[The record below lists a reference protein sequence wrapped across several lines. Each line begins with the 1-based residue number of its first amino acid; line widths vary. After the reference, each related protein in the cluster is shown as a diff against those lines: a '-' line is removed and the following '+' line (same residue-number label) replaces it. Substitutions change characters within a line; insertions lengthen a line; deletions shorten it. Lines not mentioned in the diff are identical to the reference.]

1 MHRVL
6 NTRLKIKNMVLNLA
20 VLLYLFT
27 FMLFYAAP
35 VEMRK
40 IYYLA
45 GYLTFFVALLGC
57 RSLTSWKNNRDIAG
71 ATALF
76 GLTLLG
82 WYALNF
88 THSEYWSIYD
98 SYKETG
104 KVLLITALIVFLV
117 SNLRFSFPAERFSWL
132 LIVAGLATNAYAIYQ
147 GLEIE
152 SVRLQIELDRATVIA
167 YIFTMTNIV
176 MLAAILELKSQ
187 YRYFLFLLAALSG
200 FAAIAYT
207 ETRAALLTFPVLII
221 LLLIV
226 HPRVRKKQ
234 LLKLGTAFIVM
245 LALLAIA
252 FHQKLTDRYQGLR
265 NDVSQYQDNNSV
277 SSIGS
282 RLAMFQS
289 GLQAA
294 LDAPFGESAE
304 RRNDNIKRQVEKKP
318 KLTGAL
324 DYMDVHMHNELIE
337 NFSLRGVGGVITL
350 IIFYATLW

>member
-104 KVLLITALIVFLV
+104 KVLLITALIVL
-117 SNLRFSFPAERFSWL
+117 
-132 LIVAGLATNAYAIYQ
+132 
-147 GLEIE
+147 
-152 SVRLQIELDRATVIA
+152 
-167 YIFTMTNIV
+167 
-176 MLAAILELKSQ
+176 
-187 YRYFLFLLAALSG
+187 
-200 FAAIAYT
+200 
-207 ETRAALLTFPVLII
+207 
-221 LLLIV
+221 
-226 HPRVRKKQ
+226 
-234 LLKLGTAFIVM
+234 
-245 LALLAIA
+245 
-252 FHQKLTDRYQGLR
+252 
-265 NDVSQYQDNNSV
+265 
-277 SSIGS
+277 
-282 RLAMFQS
+282 
-289 GLQAA
+289 
-294 LDAPFGESAE
+294 
-304 RRNDNIKRQVEKKP
+304 
-318 KLTGAL
+318 
-324 DYMDVHMHNELIE
+324 
-337 NFSLRGVGGVITL
+337 
-350 IIFYATLW
+350 